1 MIDLEQNSV
10 SNEWFINKIVVVT
23 ALKKRT
29 FQ

>member
-1 MIDLEQNSV
+1 MIDLEQNSDL
-10 SNEWFINKIVVVT
+10 SEWFINKIVVVT